1 MSSRPPGS
9 SDHDDGSAITPDVPA
24 EVFEPPEPGDADI
37 TRLTVGIDVRS
48 IALVGLFIIAIVF
61 ALYSARAFLLPI
73 AVAILLDFLLSPVVR
88 WLRRLNIPE
97 PISAALVLLSLLG
110 VMGVTAYN
118 LAAPAAQWMQR
129 GPEGMAEVRRKF
141 ETLRRPVEQV
151 TQAAQQVQ
159 NATGQQSTTPTVKVQ
174 GQTFASR
181 IFGGTLNMLAFALSV
196 LFLTYFLLASG
207 DLFLQKLIRVLP
219 QFRDK
224 KRAVSIAREIE
235 AQVSTY
241 ILSTTAVNTG
251 LGIVTAIAVGL
262 LGLPN
267 PALWGLVV
275 ALLNYMPYV
284 GAIASMA
291 LLGLAA
297 LITFDTV
304 GRAIVVPVVFW
315 AINMVESNLVTPL
328 ILSHRL
334 QLNTVALF
342 IGMTFWWFV
351 WGIPGAL
358 MAVPMMA
365 VIKIFCD
372 HFDSLAPVGEF
383 LGR

>member
-1 MSSRPPGS
+1 MSIPPPQS
-9 SDHDDGSAITPDVPA
+9 PEPDDGFSITPDVPA
-24 EVFEPPEPGDADI
+24 DAFEPSEPGDADI
-37 TRLTVGIDVRS
+37 TRMTAGIDVRS
-48 IALVGLFIIAIVF
+48 IALVGLFIIAVVF
-61 ALYSARAFLLPI
+61 SLSTARGFLLPI

-88 WLRRLNIPE
+88 WLRRFKIAE
-97 PISAALVLLSLLG
+97 PVSAALVLLTLLG
-110 VMGVTAYN
+110 AMGATAYN

-129 GPEGMAEVRRKF
+129 GPAGMAEVRRKF
-141 ETLRRPVEQV
+141 ETIRRPMERV
-151 TQAAQQVQ
+151 TQAAEEVQ
-159 NATGQQSTTPTVKVQ
+159 NAAGQQSTTPTVKVE
-174 GQTFASR
+174 GQTFTSR
-181 IFGGTLNMLAFALSV
+181 IFGGTLNMLAFVLAV

-219 QFRDK
+219 QFKDK

-241 ILSTTAVNTG
+241 ILSTTAVNIG
-251 LGIVTAIAVGL
+251 LGIVTAIAMWL

-275 ALLNYMPYV
+275 ALLNYMPYI
-284 GAIASMA
+284 GAIASMG

-297 LITFDTV
+297 LLTFDTV
-304 GRAIVVPVVFW
+304 GRALLVPGVFW

-334 QLNTVALF
+334 KLNTVALF

-383 LGR
+383 LGS

>member
-1 MSSRPPGS
+1 MNKEQV
-9 SDHDDGSAITPDVPA
+9 AV
-24 EVFEPPEPGDADI
+24 V
-37 TRLTVGIDVRS
+37 VG
-48 IALVGLFIIAIVF
+48 
-61 ALYSARAFLLPI
+61 
-73 AVAILLDFLLSPVVR
+73 VV
-88 WLRRLNIPE
+88 
-97 PISAALVLLSLLG
+97 ALVLQ
-110 VMGVTAYN
+110 
-118 LAAPAAQWMQR
+118 P
-129 GPEGMAEVRRKF
+129 F
-141 ETLRRPVEQV
+141 
-151 TQAAQQVQ
+151 
-159 NATGQQSTTPTVKVQ
+159 
-174 GQTFASR
+174 
-181 IFGGTLNMLAFALSV
+181 
-196 LFLTYFLLASG
+196 FLTYFLLASG

-219 QFRDK
+219 QFKDK

-241 ILSTTAVNTG
+241 FLSTTAVNIG
-251 LGIVTAIAVGL
+251 LGIVTAIAMWL

-284 GAIASMA
+284 GAIASLV

-297 LITFDTV
+297 LLTFDTV
-304 GRAIVVPVVFW
+304 GRALVGPLVFW
-315 AINMVESNLVTPL
+315 ALNMVESNLVTPL
-328 ILSHRL
+328 VLSHRL
-334 QLNTVALF
+334 KLNTVALF

-383 LGR
+383 LGS

>member
-1 MSSRPPGS
+1 MNFRPPQPPEP
-9 SDHDDGSAITPDVPA
+9 DDGSSITPDVPA
-24 EVFEPPEPGDADI
+24 DVFEPPEPGDPDL

-48 IALVGLFIIAIVF
+48 IALVGLFLIAVVF
-61 ALYSARAFLLPI
+61 SLYTGRAFLLPI
-73 AVAILLDFLLSPVVR
+73 VVAILLDFLLSPVVR
-88 WLRRLNIPE
+88 WLRRFRIPE
-97 PISAALVLLSLLG
+97 PISAALLLIGLLG
-110 VMGVTAYN
+110 AIGTTAYN

-129 GPEGMAEVRRKF
+129 GPEGMAEVQRKF
-141 ETLRRPVEQV
+141 EMLRRPVEQV
-151 TQAAQQVQ
+151 TQAAQEVQ
-159 NATGQQSTTPTVKVQ
+159 NAAGPRSTTPTVKVQ

-181 IFGGTLNMLAFALSV
+181 VFGGTLNMLAFALSV

-219 QFRDK
+219 QFKDK

-241 ILSTTAVNTG
+241 ILSTTAVNAG
-251 LGIVTAIAVGL
+251 LGIVTGFAMWL

-284 GAIASMA
+284 GAIASMV

-297 LITFDTV
+297 LLTFDTV
-304 GRAIVVPVVFW
+304 GRALVVPLVFW
-315 AINMVESNLVTPL
+315 AINMVESNLITPL

>member
-1 MSSRPPGS
+1 MSSRPPES

-297 LITFDTV
+297 LLTFDTV

-328 ILSHRL
+328 VLSHRL